1 MKIESFELDHTKVKA
16 PYVRLAA
23 VEEGPKGDLVA
34 KYDLRFITPNKG
46 AISTGG
52 IHTLEHLLAG
62 FMREELDGVIDIS
75 PMGCRTGFYLIK
87 FGRTPLSE
95 IKKALENALEKVL
108 KAEEVPAANEVQCGN
123 FKDHSLVDAKNAAKM
138 VLEEGISLF
147 EFTD

>member
-1 MKIESFELDHTKVKA
+1 MKVESFEFNHTKVKA

-62 FMREELDGVIDIS
+62 FLREELDGVIDVS